1 MTLSR
6 NSLLASPVLTNAP
19 GTWILGATPISGTP
33 DSRVQTNPNL
43 SDPRPIV
50 SDKTRITKLGSG
62 EWGVYTLR
70 PFDSWKLVAIAYDY
84 KLARKIKRIVK
95 DLKDQ

>member
-1 MTLSR
+1 MTLSG
-6 NSLLASPVLTNAP
+6 NSSLALLVLTKAP
-19 GTWILGATPISGTP
+19 GTWILGATLTSGTP

-43 SDPRPIV
+43 SDPGPLV
-50 SDKTRITKLGSG
+50 AKTKITKLGSG

-84 KLARKIKRIVK
+84 KLARKIKRVVK
-95 DLKDQ
+95 DLKDK